1 MSGHKKMKL
10 LKQTLLIIGYV
21 ALVLVIAIGSR
32 VLLSLLTGG
41 HWPWYLF

>member
-1 MSGHKKMKL
+1 MKRF
-10 LKQTLLIIGYV
+10 KQALLIVGYI
-21 ALVLVIAIGSR
+21 ALVLLIAIGSR